1 MHGAERRL
9 AMVKRRSHRPDC
21 GEHRLGPRRRLRIRH
36 EAAVMQLDRRSMGE
50 LTGIEIR
57 AHRLSMAASG
67 APEKPIVGGCKF
79 VRIG

>member
-36 EAAVMQLDRRSMGE
+36 EAAIVQLQRGCVGE
-50 LTGIEIR
+50 LAGIEEATHR
-57 AHRLSMAASG
+57 ASMVASG
-67 APEKPIVGGCKF
+67 ASRKW
-79 VRIG
+79 VRPSG